1 MASNNNLFFKALS
14 SLRSGCRGAAARG
27 TRSLCSACLTHWR
40 TDRIAGW
47 AAAHRR
53 LGTPPD
59 SELHARGELDR
70 ARLADRS
77 CLTKRG
83 RRTRRIDAG
92 AEVAVHRDDV
102 RPIRQ
107 VEYFEQ
113 GFDLCASDGSKRSAQ
128 ARIDAE
134 EIGTRP
140 RVPLDERAVDERTT
154 GGPLNRRHAGCD
166 VEWQGR
172 VVLEHAAQLKAVR
185 HALPRGS
192 RRAGR

>member
-1 MASNNNLFFKALS
+1 MVHFLHILFLINVTATTSIYTISLHDALPISMASNNNLFFKALS

-77 CLTKRG
+77 RLAKRG

-113 GFDLCASDGSKRSAQ
+113 G
-128 ARIDAE
+128 
-134 EIGTRP
+134 
-140 RVPLDERAVDERTT
+140 
-154 GGPLNRRHAGCD
+154 
-166 VEWQGR
+166 
-172 VVLEHAAQLKAVR
+172 
-185 HALPRGS
+185 
-192 RRAGR
+192 